1 MIAML
6 PACATF
12 TSAELRPM
20 KVSEM
25 DISHHFG
32 GGMYIKETNFKAGE
46 WGEKHTHSFDHLSVL
61 ASGRV
66 QLTVDNVSVEIEGP
80 KILTVQ
86 AGKVHQVLA
95 LTDVITISSS
105 GVISSALVCFFG
117 LSILHKSKAQL
128 KSKK

>member
-1 MIAML
+1 MPVFWPLAAYADIYKSL
-6 PACATF
+6 EKKP
-12 TSAELRPM
+12 
-20 KVSEM
+20 VSEM
-25 DISHHFG
+25 DITHHFG
-32 GGMYIKETNFKAGE
+32 GGMYIKETHFKAGD

-95 LTDVITISSS
+95 LTDATWLCCHATDCTDPNQIDNKLIERDHV
-105 GVISSALVCFFG
+105 
-117 LSILHKSKAQL
+117 
-128 KSKK
+128 